1 MEIERKVTEAL
12 FADAKQV
19 DLSQGLWLR
28 IQREVGIST
37 NIPAGQPTRRTRVG
51 LFQWLRVKPLAFA
64 GVMAALIMAAMLA
77 IPSTR
82 AALAQWLGL
91 SFEQT
96 ASSNQVVQKVVA
108 HQPLSEMDSYEYY
121 LYELPRDRWTL
132 FQEKGFRMPQP
143 GEQIPLPNGD
153 RVSAPAYLPEGYAW
167 QDLLAP
173 NQSMRTAGFLSIGG
187 TSGGGGGLAP
197 MPNFD
202 RSLAAFLIGGDPANH
217 YLVLAQFRDQ
227 PGTGLSIRIFFTT
240 APDRPV
246 VRGEPEGNPPDN
258 IIPTPTPVAQSFLAK
273 LQIGV
278 IIEPSQAEKGITLMV
293 GPGELH
299 EVSVGKDS
307 AWWYQGA
314 WNLQG
319 EWNSAVTLTNLAWK
333 QGDYVYQLIGEG
345 IDVETLIRIAESVK

>member
-12 FADAKQV
+12 FADAEQV

-37 NIPAGQPTRRTRVG
+37 NFPAGQPTRRTRVG

-64 GVMAALIMAAMLA
+64 GVMAVLIMAAMLA

-96 ASSNQVVQKVVA
+96 VSPNQVVQKVVA

-143 GEQIPLPNGD
+143 GEQITLPNGD

-173 NQSMRTAGFLSIGG
+173 NQSLRTAGFLSIGG

-227 PGTGLSIRIFFTT
+227 PGTGLSIRTFFTT

-246 VRGEPEGNPPDN
+246 VRGEPEGNPAEN
-258 IIPTPTPVAQSFLAK
+258 IPRTPTPVPQSFAAK

-278 IIEPSQAEKGITLMV
+278 VIEPSQAENGITLMV
-293 GPGELH
+293 GPEDLH
-299 EVSVGKDS
+299 EVTVNGEP
-307 AWWYQGA
+307 AWWYPGA
-314 WNLQG
+314 WSLQG
-319 EWNSAVTLTNLAWK
+319 VWHNEEALTNLVWK
-333 QGDYVYQLIGEG
+333 QGGHVYQLVGEG
-345 IDVETLIRIAESVK
+345 IDLETLIKIAESAK

>member
-1 MEIERKVTEAL
+1 
-12 FADAKQV
+12 
-19 DLSQGLWLR
+19 
-28 IQREVGIST
+28 
-37 NIPAGQPTRRTRVG
+37 
-51 LFQWLRVKPLAFA
+51 
-64 GVMAALIMAAMLA
+64 
-77 IPSTR
+77 
-82 AALAQWLGL
+82 
-91 SFEQT
+91 
-96 ASSNQVVQKVVA
+96 
-108 HQPLSEMDSYEYY
+108 
-121 LYELPRDRWTL
+121 L

-227 PGTGLSIRIFFTT
+227 PGTSLSIRTFFTT

-246 VRGEPEGNPPDN
+246 VQGESNGTPAEN
-258 IIPTPTPVAQSFLAK
+258 ILPTPTPVPQSFAAK

-278 IIEPSQAEKGITLMV
+278 VIEPSQAEKGITLMV

-299 EVSVGKDS
+299 EVSVGKDP

-319 EWNSAVTLTNLAWK
+319 EWNSSVTLTNLAWK
-333 QGDYVYQLIGEG
+333 QGEHVYQLIGEG
-345 IDVETLIRIAESVK
+345 IDLETLIRIAESVK